1 MRRNRPF
8 CILIL
13 FWRATIARYPVGT
26 ASSCGNSMMI
36 VENWRLARG
45 ESGKAGDRGMVTVP
59 SEDEAGWFVTV
70 TLLITFTLLQ

>member
-1 MRRNRPF
+1 
-8 CILIL
+8 
-13 FWRATIARYPVGT
+13 
-26 ASSCGNSMMI
+26 MMI